1 MPAAPPASPAKPDPS
16 AAAQDRC
23 VLQHPVFLRCGEA
36 VFRPAEGDGTPVM
49 VIPMGGGIAVVSLTS
64 LQAEFGIDPASPDGQ
79 MLLLIAKAL
88 DFVSELRPGDPLPME
103 VLGSGTSWQPS
114 AAHQRIAEERLR
126 LQLGAT
132 SSQAPDGG
140 AGGTAS
146 VPGPAWVLADPQA
159 VLAAASEPDAII
171 RLQAASKQAA
181 AVLGLPNAA
190 AVARLLAAAA
200 HELGFIEALR
210 DRLLRRVGVV
220 LARTEAL
227 VATLGRNLGA
237 LELLSRVRRL
247 AGIAHERMRARFT
260 EVESSTAQVLDLL
273 RDLDTTRLTIRLH
286 RDWLYSSLRG
296 WEGILLA
303 WETAA
308 AGWSQETWAL
318 LRRTYRFLAPR
329 FMPVQEWQLATRSY
343 RADSAPRVPMVW

>member
-1 MPAAPPASPAKPDPS
+1 MPASPTAPLAKPDPS

-23 VLQHPVFLRCGEA
+23 VLLHPVFLRCGEA
-36 VFRPAEGDGTPVM
+36 VFRPAEADGTPVM
-49 VIPMGGGIAVVSLTS
+49 VIPMGGGTAALPLAS
-64 LQAEFGIDPASPDGQ
+64 LQAEFGIDPASPDGR
-79 MLLLIAKAL
+79 MLLLIAQAL

-103 VLGSGTSWQPS
+103 VLGSGASWQPS
-114 AAHQRIAEERLR
+114 AAHQRVAEERLR
-126 LQLGAT
+126 LQLAAA
-132 SSQAPDGG
+132 SAQEPAGG
-140 AGGTAS
+140 AAGSA
-146 VPGPAWVLADPQA
+146 VPGPAWALADPQA
-159 VLAAASEPDAII
+159 VLAAAADPGAIL
-171 RLQAASKQAA
+171 RLQSASVGAA
-181 AVLGLPNAA
+181 AALGLPNAA

-227 VATLGRNLGA
+227 VAALGRNLGA

-247 AGIAHERMRARFT
+247 AGIAHERMRARFA
-260 EVESSTAQVLDLL
+260 EVETLTVQVLDLL
-273 RDLDTTRLTIRLH
+273 RDLDARRRTIQLH

-303 WETAA
+303 WETAG

-329 FMPVQEWQLATRSY
+329 FMPVQEWQLATRPH
-343 RADSAPRVPMVW
+343 RADAAPRVPMVW

>member
-1 MPAAPPASPAKPDPS
+1 MPASPTAPLAKPDPS

-36 VFRPAEGDGTPVM
+36 VFRPAEADGTPVM
-49 VIPMGGGIAVVSLTS
+49 VIPMGSGTAALPLSA
-64 LQAEFGIDPASPDGQ
+64 LQAEFGIDPASPDGR
-79 MLLLIAKAL
+79 MLLLIAQAL

-103 VLGSGTSWQPS
+103 VLGRGASWQPS

-132 SSQAPDGG
+132 CAGDSPVPAPG
-140 AGGTAS
+140 
-146 VPGPAWVLADPQA
+146 WVLADPQA
-159 VLAAASEPDAII
+159 VLAGAADPGAAV
-171 RLQAASKQAA
+171 RLQSASVEAA
-181 AVLGLPNAA
+181 ATLGLPNAA

-200 HELGFIEALR
+200 HEMGFIEALR

-227 VATLGRNLGA
+227 VAVLGRNLGA

-247 AGIAHERMRARFT
+247 AGIAHERMRARFA
-260 EVESSTAQVLDLL
+260 EVEALTGQVLDLL
-273 RDLDTTRLTIRLH
+273 RDLDARRRTIQLH

-296 WEGILLA
+296 WEGVLLA
-303 WETAA
+303 WETAG

-329 FMPVQEWQLATRSY
+329 FMPVQEWQLATRPH
-343 RADSAPRVPMVW
+343 RADAAPRVPMVW